1 MKWWSI
7 ISEYVLCRHTLTRRC
22 WWDAGRLSFVVRQRT
37 KRIAFWESKCSFIN
51 QPCGFSL
58 DSKIC
63 LYLFELN
70 WCFLKTYP
78 LHDQLLYLNNIF
90 LTMTLND
97 QRLALYERAMRR
109 TSRQYF
115 FFCFLCDRQ
124 TNRKSKPSKQTNELS
139 SDSVYV
145 FFSPPAQYLLS
156 SEISLA
162 TMAAVV
168 VSINENHQPNWMSV
182 RDHRKD
188 AR

>member
-7 ISEYVLCRHTLTRRC
+7 ISEYVLCRHTLTRRTRRC
-22 WWDAGRLSFVVRQRT
+22 WWDAGRLSFVVWQRT

-70 WCFLKTYP
+70 WCFLKTYS

-115 FFCFLCDRQ
+115 FFVFSAIAKR
-124 TNRKSKPSKQTNELS
+124 TENRNPASKPMNYHRT
-139 SDSVYV
+139 VCMF
-145 FFSPPAQYLLS
+145 FFSSCTIFIEFGNLS
-156 SEISLA
+156 GNYGSSG
-162 TMAAVV
+162 
-168 VSINENHQPNWMSV
+168 S
-182 RDHRKD
+182 
-188 AR
+188 